1 MGPKVHEMYI
11 KHKIIK
17 SVSKVCLLNINLS
30 DKKLEYFFKKF
41 WNSVKTNYIYVYI
54 YIDIFHILTYKVI
67 SKIQT
72 LLINF

>member
-1 MGPKVHEMYI
+1 MCI

-30 DKKLEYFFKKF
+30 DKKIGRLFKK
-41 WNSVKTNYIYVYI
+41 NSEIQLKLIISMYI

-67 SKIQT
+67 SKMQT